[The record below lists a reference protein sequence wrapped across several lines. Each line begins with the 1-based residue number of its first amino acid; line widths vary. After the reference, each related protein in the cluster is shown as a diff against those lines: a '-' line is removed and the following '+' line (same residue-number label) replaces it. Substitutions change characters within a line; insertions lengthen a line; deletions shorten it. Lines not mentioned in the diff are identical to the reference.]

1 MELFNKFT
9 EKIIVFFIK
18 FFEKWLPQT
27 SLFIIIISFLIFII
41 NQFLSIEN
49 QLFYFQIVEQVLQRN
64 LLNQNKSSLLINIS
78 VVLIGFHI
86 TVMSVLGT
94 SYSKSVIKL
103 SKENLTKKFIRYVS
117 FSLFY
122 SFVFLLMTIFHDN
135 LNYFGLPML
144 HFSFFIAVI
153 ANSVRFSI
161 ITMQIFQKNIELA
174 AEYSEEKQQRDQEF
188 LILIKDIEKH
198 LYNKSQYNTHKLI
211 ELKEKIEENKKR
223 ESKRNP

>member
-94 SYSKSVIKL
+94 SYSKERRV
-103 SKENLTKKFIRYVS
+103 
-117 FSLFY
+117 
-122 SFVFLLMTIFHDN
+122 
-135 LNYFGLPML
+135 
-144 HFSFFIAVI
+144 
-153 ANSVRFSI
+153 ANSRPSRPC
-161 ITMQIFQKNIELA
+161 TPPSSLTTA
-174 AEYSEEKQQRDQEF
+174 PPPPPR
-188 LILIKDIEKH
+188 
-198 LYNKSQYNTHKLI
+198 
-211 ELKEKIEENKKR
+211 
-223 ESKRNP
+223 